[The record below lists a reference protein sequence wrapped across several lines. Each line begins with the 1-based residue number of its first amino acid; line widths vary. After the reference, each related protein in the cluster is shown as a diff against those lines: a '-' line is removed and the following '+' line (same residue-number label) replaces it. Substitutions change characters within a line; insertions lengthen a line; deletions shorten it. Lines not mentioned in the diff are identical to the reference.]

1 MKLRINVDETNRVT
15 GWWCGSAD
23 GEMEVD
29 VDSDYF
35 EEIKDKPLLY
45 NNGTLI
51 IDDQAFNII
60 QLNQKIRILETLS
73 DEEKSFMDFMNL
85 KKLDGIPLSDH
96 ENNELKNILK
106 RFESAKM
113 LRDTLEELNSNI

>member
-1 MKLRINVDETNRVT
+1 MKLRINVDENDRVT

-23 GEMEVD
+23 GEMEID

-51 IDDQAFNII
+51 IDEQIFEII

-113 LRDTLEELNSNI
+113 IRETLEELNSNI